1 VHKRCIS
8 EVSPERELAMLD
20 VGDRWTGRTA
30 CLLQDALR
38 LSNNA
43 YAQRLGIAVRTVST
57 WHQMPERVPNSEMQ
71 QLLTT
76 ALERA
81 PASVRAR
88 FATALATERPAERG
102 SNDNDAATAPRAQ
115 TLTVAIAIVRDES
128 RVLLVQRRGDADHH
142 DSWQFPAGM
151 IKPGLDAP
159 TVAARETLG
168 ETGVHC
174 APNRVIGS
182 RIHPATNVLCE
193 YVLCEYLSGTAENRD
208 PGENV
213 SVTWASTSRLTR
225 FIPAERIFAPVLAV
239 LEVPT

>member
-1 VHKRCIS
+1 
-8 EVSPERELAMLD
+8 MLD

-30 CLLQDALR
+30 CLLQGALR

-43 YAQRLGIAVRTVST
+43 YAQRLGIALRTVST

-81 PASVRAR
+81 PAPARAR
-88 FATALATERPAERG
+88 FATALATERPAESG
-102 SNDNDAATAPRAQ
+102 GIGHATVPAAQ
-115 TLTVAIAIVRDES
+115 TLTVAIAIVRNES

-159 TVAARETLG
+159 TVAVRETLG

-174 APNRVIGS
+174 APIRAIGS

-193 YVLCEYLSGTAENRD
+193 YILCEYLGGTAENRD

-213 SVTWASTSRLTR
+213 SVAWASTSRLTR